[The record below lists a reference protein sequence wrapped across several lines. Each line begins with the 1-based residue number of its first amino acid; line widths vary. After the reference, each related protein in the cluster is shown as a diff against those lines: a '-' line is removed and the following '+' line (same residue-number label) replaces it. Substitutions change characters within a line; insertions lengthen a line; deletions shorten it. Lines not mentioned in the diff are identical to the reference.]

1 MHIIILPKIEPNME
15 QASVAAWLKLE
26 GEEIKKGEP
35 LFEIETAKALIEI
48 EAEYSGF
55 LRKILIQSGKTVPI
69 LTPLALIG
77 EAQEPLPDLSKIQI
91 QPLSKKNLEI
101 NFLQNKTAE
110 TPTSSVEIERIKSS
124 PAAKR
129 LAKEKNVD
137 LKRING
143 SCKLVLIMFWLND
156 SVLKMNCIGILF
168 LSTT

>member
-101 NFLQNKTAE
+101 NFLQNNLSHSFNIAQLRRM
-110 TPTSSVEIERIKSS
+110 SAIS
-124 PAAKR
+124 
-129 LAKEKNVD
+129 KN
-137 LKRING
+137 
-143 SCKLVLIMFWLND
+143 F
-156 SVLKMNCIGILF
+156 
-168 LSTT
+168 